1 VRVFLDAKLLFS
13 AVKSAGA
20 VRELLARLERGGHVL
35 CVDAYVVAEARR
47 NLALKGLA
55 ALDTLEKLLGRCES
69 GPFRPAPVPPRVAE
83 LVHEKDQPVVVAAAH
98 MVCDVLLT
106 GDRTH
111 FGALYGQRLMGVLVQ
126 SPRSLA
132 EWLWR
137 L

>member
-1 VRVFLDAKLLFS
+1 VRVFLDANILFS

-83 LVHEKDQPVVVAAAH
+83 LVHEKDQPVVAAAAH